1 MTQPPP
7 MPTWDEFMVPV
18 LRILSDGGTW
28 RLRELREAVVL
39 AEGITEEQQDDLL
52 GSGQSKVA
60 NRIGWAV
67 SYLTRVS
74 GLERP
79 RRGQY
84 VITEVGREL
93 LAAHPGGIS
102 ESVLRSMAREGDEWW
117 INKGPREPSDAPA
130 EALFATPLDPEE
142 QIEEGISR
150 IHATV
155 AADLLTRLHANDP
168 SFFEQAVLDL
178 LMAMGY
184 GGAQGK
190 ATRTQLSGDGGIDG
204 IIDQDALGL
213 SRVYVQAKRYAL
225 DTPIG
230 RPEIQGFV
238 GALHGNQAS
247 QGVFITTAR
256 FSRSAREYAES
267 VATRVVLVDGERLAS
282 LMIHYG
288 VGVQAKR
295 TVQIVEIDED
305 FFE

>member
-1 MTQPPP
+1 MAT
-7 MPTWDEFMVPV
+7 MPTWDEFMAPV
-18 LRILSDGGTW
+18 LRALIDGRTL
-28 RLRELREAVVL
+28 RLRELREAVMA
-39 AEGITEEQQDDLL
+39 AEQIPEDQRAELL
-52 GSGQSKVA
+52 PSGQPKVE
-60 NRIGWAV
+60 NRIGWAA
-67 SYLTRVS
+67 SYLNRV
-74 GLERP
+74 GALERP
-79 RRGQY
+79 ARGQY
-84 VITEVGREL
+84 LITDVGRKL
-93 LAAHPGGIS
+93 LADYPEGIS
-102 ESVLRSMAREGDEWW
+102 EAVLRSMAREGDEWW
-117 INKGPREPSDAPA
+117 IPKAPSGRESKSVA
-130 EALFATPLDPEE
+130 EPTTESTLDPEE
-142 QIEEGISR
+142 QVEEGIAR

-155 AADLLTRLHANDP
+155 AADLLSRLHAQAP
-168 SFFEQAVLDL
+168 SFFEDAVLDL
-178 LMAMGY
+178 LIAMGY
-184 GGAQGK
+184 GGAGGK

-256 FSRSAREYAES
+256 FSRGAREYAES